1 VIDKAYQNGVSP
13 PIEVIEHK
21 DKKKQLREETKYFEL
36 GNPFNREVNEKILV
50 SFLLE
55 MLHKSNNLL
64 NMVSAAKATSTE
76 GKTNMADELEILE
89 MSLNKDDVMCK

>member
-1 VIDKAYQNGVSP
+1 MP

-21 DKKKQLREETKYFEL
+21 DKKKQLRQETRYFEL

-50 SFLLE
+50 EFLLE

-64 NMVSAAKATSTE
+64 NMVSAAKATAIE
-76 GKTNMADELEILE
+76 GKSVLADELKILE
-89 MSLNKDDVMCK
+89 MSLNKDDVMRK